1 MRYKLNIQ
9 GFAGPI
15 HYDITVNGEDFTITR
30 TRDDINTT
38 WEIEQ
43 NANSTLYS
51 INNSKV
57 IWQNGGIL
65 QYNGVDVLPTDLINA
80 GSAYT
85 TRAVEPNYVTW
96 KFNDTISFSAD
107 IDFYINFV
115 VNNFIYYFRLSTT
128 SGTPDGYI
136 MTYTQSNGDRLDV
149 YNDTDHW
156 INSDNQIIQVDSNSR
171 DYKKFVTWAK
181 ANGGVLLEKG
191 TYKWVDTLTFVGTV
205 DVRATFNFISN
216 NTNYEML
223 DVHSTKGGSMYYDQ
237 YTVYVSD
244 WVDNAYKT
252 ITTATDQYV
261 DYDFYNYAITGGQL
275 VKQAATPTTG
285 TIKFGTAAPTKYYLG
300 NKAVDRI
307 YMGTVLLYKKAIVY
321 TITANLANCTANSD
335 NPITIEENGGAIL
348 YYTANEGYEL
358 PDGIELTNVGS
369 YNWDK
374 ATGKLVIARP
384 SGNVTI
390 KIVAKQTMTQLAT
403 PQNVAVENT
412 TLSFD
417 EVENAEEYEVFVD
430 NVSIGSYQVPKIKV
444 YGITGLGESS
454 PTLTRTDDN
463 VGLTQASQ
471 ELHDFFVA
479 NEDVTDSN
487 GNHFVQLKKFFVKIL
502 GTDYVTGYQ
511 VSHTKIDDSYILCPM
526 FYDKDGNEIDYA
538 YYGKYK
544 GYVASNK
551 LYSQSGKTPTYS
563 TTIDNFMTYARNNGS
578 NEYYAIDWA
587 TAFTAQIMFMIVYA
601 NTKYDA
607 FFTCRGYGS
616 MTGDGGTTSTF
627 LGIEDMVGNG
637 HEMLINVSKLSGS
650 NRFYYK
656 DYIGDWTSGAI
667 TSGNYFDGRSENS
680 GYQSKHLYNTDK
692 PIVTMFP
699 SELNGSE
706 TTFYCDY
713 YIYLKYG
720 RLLYWGN
727 IRDSDGGLFY
737 LYNDPKWNET
747 NTSIGSRLCAKKLI

>member
-15 HYDITVNGEDFTITR
+15 PYDITVNGEDFTITR

-96 KFNDTISFSAD
+96 KFNDTPNLLTSFESQ
-107 IDFYINFV
+107 INFTSDNIAFEKFIV
-115 VNNFIYYFRLSTT
+115 ETGDGIYYKPKN
-128 SGTPDGYI
+128 GTQMPAYG
-136 MTYTQSNGDRLDV
+136 MLLGG
-149 YNDTDHW
+149 W
-156 INSDNQIIQVDSNSR
+156 ANSSYQTIQVDTNST
-171 DYKKFVTWAK
+171 DYSSFVTWAK

-237 YTVYVSD
+237 DTVYVSD

-252 ITTATDQYV
+252 ITTSTDQYV
-261 DYDFYNYAITGGQL
+261 DYDFYAYAIIGGQL

-348 YYTANEGYEL
+348 YYTANTGYEL
-358 PDGIELTNVGS
+358 PDGVELTNVGS

-417 EVENAEEYEVFVD
+417 EVANAEEYEIFVD
-430 NVSIGSYQVPKIKV
+430 NVSIGTHKIA
-444 YGITGLGESS
+444 S
-454 PTLTRTDDN
+454 PHTMTWVDT
-463 VGLTQASQ
+463 SQ
-471 ELHDFFVA
+471 RIEL
-479 NEDVTDSN
+479 N
-487 GNHFVQLKKFFVKIL
+487 
-502 GTDYVTGYQ
+502 
-511 VSHTKIDDSYILCPM
+511 DSYITPPYTL
-526 FYDKDGNEIDYA
+526 D
-538 YYGKYK
+538 
-544 GYVASNK
+544 SNATFKIYPVSWAK
-551 LYSQSGKTPTYS
+551 LK
-563 TTIDNFMTYARNNGS
+563 INGVQ
-578 NEYYAIDWA
+578 YQA
-587 TAFTAQIMFMIVYA
+587 
-601 NTKYDA
+601 
-607 FFTCRGYGS
+607 
-616 MTGDGGTTSTF
+616 
-627 LGIEDMVGNG
+627 
-637 HEMLINVSKLSGS
+637 SGS
-650 NRFYYK
+650 NPPEVNLSNIDIAIEEVAEMPPVSVDE
-656 DYIGDWTSGAI
+656 DYVILNYTKGD
-667 TSGNYFDGRSENS
+667 D
-680 GYQSKHLYNTDK
+680 
-692 PIVTMFP
+692 
-699 SELNGSE
+699 
-706 TTFYCDY
+706 
-713 YIYLKYG
+713 
-720 RLLYWGN
+720 
-727 IRDSDGGLFY
+727 
-737 LYNDPKWNET
+737 
-747 NTSIGSRLCAKKLI
+747 

>member
-1 MRYKLNIQ
+1 MRYKINIQ
-9 GFAGPI
+9 NFAPSG
-15 HYDITVNGEDFTITR
+15 VNISLNGTTTTIIKDATH
-30 TRDDINTT
+30 DSWEYAKKFNTDT
-38 WEIEQ
+38 YTCTETNVVW
-43 NANSTLYS
+43 NDGT
-51 INNSKV
+51 
-57 IWQNGGIL
+57 IL
-65 QYNGVDVLPTDLINA
+65 QYNGIDVLPTDSIIEN
-80 GSAYT
+80 GVYT
-85 TRAVEPNYVTW
+85 TR
-96 KFNDTISFSAD
+96 TI
-107 IDFYINFV
+107 
-115 VNNFIYYFRLSTT
+115 
-128 SGTPDGYI
+128 
-136 MTYTQSNGDRLDV
+136 
-149 YNDTDHW
+149 
-156 INSDNQIIQVDSNSR
+156 
-171 DYKKFVTWAK
+171 
-181 ANGGVLLEKG
+181 E
-191 TYKWVDTLTFVGTV
+191 
-205 DVRATFNFISN
+205 
-216 NTNYEML
+216 
-223 DVHSTKGGSMYYDQ
+223 
-237 YTVYVSD
+237 
-244 WVDNAYKT
+244 
-252 ITTATDQYV
+252 
-261 DYDFYNYAITGGQL
+261 
-275 VKQAATPTTG
+275 PTTG
-285 TIKFGTAAPTKYYLG
+285 INNLRLGSITPIKYYLG
-300 NKAVDRI
+300 NK
-307 YMGTVLLYKKAIVY
+307 
-321 TITANLANCTANSD
+321 
-335 NPITIEENGGAIL
+335 
-348 YYTANEGYEL
+348 EL
-358 PDGIELTNVGS
+358 SKMYLGS
-369 YNWDK
+369 
-374 ATGKLVIARP
+374 KLVYQKSLLP
-384 SGNVTI
+384 
-390 KIVAKQTMTQLAT
+390 KLAT
-403 PQNVAVENT
+403 PQNVSVEGT

-430 NVSIGSYQVPKIKV
+430 NASIGSYQIPKIKV

-463 VGLTQASQ
+463 VGLTQDSQ

-502 GTDYVTGYQ
+502 GTNYVTGYQ

-563 TTIDNFMTYARNNGS
+563 TTIDNFMTYARNNSS

-601 NTKYDA
+601 STKYDA

-616 MTGDGGTTSTF
+616 MTGNGGTASTF

-692 PIVTMFP
+692 LIATMFP

-706 TTFYCDY
+706 STFYCDY

-727 IRDSDGGLFY
+727 ISGSDGGLFY

-747 NTSIGSRLCAKKLI
+747 NTSIGSRLCTKKLI

>member
-1 MRYKLNIQ
+1 MRYNLNIQ
-9 GFAGPI
+9 NFAIPENPG
-15 HYDITVNGEDFTITR
+15 
-30 TRDDINTT
+30 
-38 WEIEQ
+38 
-43 NANSTLYS
+43 
-51 INNSKV
+51 
-57 IWQNGGIL
+57 
-65 QYNGVDVLPTDLINA
+65 
-80 GSAYT
+80 
-85 TRAVEPNYVTW
+85 
-96 KFNDTISFSAD
+96 
-107 IDFYINFV
+107 
-115 VNNFIYYFRLSTT
+115 T
-128 SGTPDGYI
+128 S
-136 MTYTQSNGDRLDV
+136 S
-149 YNDTDHW
+149 
-156 INSDNQIIQVDSNSR
+156 SS
-171 DYKKFVTWAK
+171 
-181 ANGGVLLEKG
+181 
-191 TYKWVDTLTFVGTV
+191 
-205 DVRATFNFISN
+205 
-216 NTNYEML
+216 
-223 DVHSTKGGSMYYDQ
+223 
-237 YTVYVSD
+237 
-244 WVDNAYKT
+244 
-252 ITTATDQYV
+252 
-261 DYDFYNYAITGGQL
+261 
-275 VKQAATPTTG
+275 TG
-285 TIKFGTAAPTKYYLG
+285 TIKFGSTAPTKYYLG

-307 YMGTVLLYKKAIVY
+307 YMGNILLYKKAIVY

-358 PDGIELTNVGS
+358 PNGVELTNVGS

-390 KIVAKQTMTQLAT
+390 KIVAKQSMPQLAT

-444 YGITGLGESS
+444 YGVTGLGESS

-551 LYSQSGKTPTYS
+551 LYSQSGKTPTYR

-601 NTKYDA
+601 STKYDA
-607 FFTCRGYGS
+607 FFTYRAVGAT
-616 MTGDGGTTSTF
+616 TGNGGTTSTF
-627 LGIEDMVGNG
+627 LGIEDMIGNG
-637 HEMLINVSKLSGS
+637 REMLVNISKKSGDS
-650 NRFYYK
+650 QQFYYK
-656 DYIGDWTSGAI
+656 DYIGNWAIGAI
-667 TSGNYFDGRSENS
+667 SSGNSFNMVSKSS
-680 GYQSKHLYNTDK
+680 GYQSKHLYNADK
-692 PIVTMFP
+692 PIATMFP
-699 SELNGSE
+699 SEVKGSA

-713 YIYLKYG
+713 YDRSIDG
-720 RLLYWGN
+720 RLVIWGGVTYY
-727 IRDSDGGLFY
+727 DSGLFCLDCNY
-737 LYNDPKWNET
+737 IAWPET
-747 NTSIGSRLCAKKLI
+747 DKNSGSRLCAKKLI

>member
-15 HYDITVNGEDFTITR
+15 PYDITVNGEDFTITR